1 MTQTNNPQTQLVR
14 RTLAKLEKSQKNKR
28 EFIRYL
34 EESKSPLLKHTMKTN
49 RLKECWNVVTF
60 RKHLETWEKQLL
72 SANFCKYDRVC
83 IACATKR
90 AIGMIKRF
98 EQGIKAHN
106 LYEKHRYYIVLTI
119 KHKAWDKLEDLM
131 EKLLTSKEKL
141 ARNYRNS
148 KRDVQKNKSFF
159 NSFDGMVISIEVA
172 HKWKNGWHPHI
183 NILACSNEEVPI
195 KQGMH
200 IRGDVN
206 EQLQK
211 EWLQITWDSFIH
223 NIRKINVKN
232 DYFTR
237 SGIGE
242 VFKYAIK
249 FSDLTVS
256 QLATIMELQQKYQ
269 YRFFST
275 YGIFRGWKLEKPEE
289 KKGNWHEWNFIFD
302 VPYMKY
308 RLQSTN

>member
-1 MTQTNNPQTQLVR
+1 MTQTNNPQTHLVR

-28 EFIRYL
+28 EFIRHL

-49 RLKECWNVVTF
+49 RLKECGNVVTF

-98 EQGIKAHN
+98 EQGIKAQN

>member
-1 MTQTNNPQTQLVR
+1 MTQTNSPQAQLVR

-49 RLKECWNVVTF
+49 RLKECGNVVTF
-60 RKHLETWEKQLL
+60 RKHLETGEKQLL

-98 EQGIKAHN
+98 EQGIKAQN

-119 KHKAWDKLEDLM
+119 KHKAWDTLEDLM
-131 EKLLTSKEKL
+131 AKLLTSKEKL

-148 KRDVQKNKSFF
+148 KRDMQKNKSFF
-159 NSFDGMVISIEVA
+159 SVFDGMVISIEVA

-183 NILACSNEEVPI
+183 NILACSSKEVPI
-195 KQGMH
+195 KQGAH
-200 IRGDVN
+200 LRWDVN
-206 EQLQK
+206 EHLQN
-211 EWLQITWDSFIH
+211 ERLQITWDSFIH

-237 SGIGE
+237 SWIGE

-249 FSDLTVS
+249 FSDLTTP

-275 YGIFRGWKLEKPEE
+275 YGIFRWWKLEKKEQE
-289 KKGNWHEWNFIFD
+289 KGKWHEGSFLYSRTSNG
-302 VPYMKY
+302 YN
-308 RLQSTN
+308 LQ